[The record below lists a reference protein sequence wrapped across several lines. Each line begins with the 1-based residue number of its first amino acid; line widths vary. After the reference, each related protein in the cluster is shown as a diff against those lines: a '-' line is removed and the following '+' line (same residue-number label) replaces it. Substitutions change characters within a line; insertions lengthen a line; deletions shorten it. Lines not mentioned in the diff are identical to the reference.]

1 MKSRFLWRPVP
12 NKAVCRCSPCITHTC
27 VFSFW
32 LIRPTYLLNLR
43 DIHTYIYL
51 YICTKTINSQSWVIV
66 VVMIMQRNATE
77 SNAMWCGMVRY
88 MYIYICIYICRYIYV
103 CTLNP
108 CNYMRWR
115 VHRHVFCH
123 LIFFGHWLSEKQF
136 RQRPD
141 MYFDMSTDM
150 YSDIS
155 ACWPTLVLIRILTPT
170 LTLYI
175 YIFIW

>member
-1 MKSRFLWRPVP
+1 MQCGVVW
-12 NKAVCRCSPCITHTC
+12 CGICI
-27 VFSFW
+27 
-32 LIRPTYLLNLR
+32 
-43 DIHTYIYL
+43 YIYM
-51 YICTKTINSQSWVIV
+51 YIHIYVY
-66 VVMIMQRNATE
+66 M
-77 SNAMWCGMVRY
+77 Y
-88 MYIYICIYICRYIYV
+88 MYIYIYIYIYV

-175 YIFIW
+175 YIYMIISLYIYIYILLWRIVWQHIPTEVSGAATCDGRDEVAGVT

>member
-1 MKSRFLWRPVP
+1 MSNCGCNDNATQCNGIKCNVVWYG
-12 NKAVCRCSPCITHTC
+12 AVY
-27 VFSFW
+27 V
-32 LIRPTYLLNLR
+32 
-43 DIHTYIYL
+43 YIY
-51 YICTKTINSQSWVIV
+51 V
-66 VVMIMQRNATE
+66 
-77 SNAMWCGMVRY
+77 
-88 MYIYICIYICRYIYV
+88 YIYICIYIYV

-175 YIFIW
+175 YIYMIISLYIYISCYDVLCDNISPLKSVARRHAMAEMR